1 MRITKIII
9 KMLLPL
15 LLLVMDAQA
24 DEQSYSFGVLNQ
36 RSIVLTAQYWNPILK
51 YVSDRS
57 GVPLR
62 LRMGKTAP
70 ETSAM
75 IGRSEFDFVYSNTV
89 FTPANDPAGYQVFAR
104 PIEKAI
110 RGQIVVLAD
119 SPVHNLKDLDGREV
133 GFPSLAA
140 FVGYAV
146 PMNALLKAGISVKP
160 VFSGNQEGIMGQ
172 LKAGRVAAAGV
183 NSAVMHDFA
192 LREGIRYRILWSSEE
207 YLNLPI
213 SAHPS
218 LPKDKV
224 QAVRRAFLNMAGD
237 PEGMKVL
244 GDSAR
249 LIKQVPPLGFVPAEN
264 LEYENYRHYYRT
276 TLVKGL

>member
-1 MRITKIII
+1 MRFTKIII

-15 LLLVMDAQA
+15 MFSALNVQA
-24 DEQSYSFGVLNQ
+24 EDQAYSFGVLNQ

-51 YVSDRS
+51 YVSSKS
-57 GVPLR
+57 GVQLQ
-62 LRMGKTAP
+62 LKMGKSAP

-75 IGRSEFDFVYSNTV
+75 IGRSEFDFVYSNTI
-89 FTPANDPAGYQVFAR
+89 FTPANDTVGYRVFAR

-110 RGQIVVLAD
+110 QGQIVVLAE
-119 SPVHNLKDLDGREV
+119 SPVQTLKDLDGREV

-160 VFSGNQEGIMGQ
+160 VFAGNQEGIMGQ
-172 LKAGRVAAAGV
+172 LKAGRVLAAGV
-183 NSAVMHDFA
+183 NSEVMHDFA
-192 LREGIRYRILWSSEE
+192 LREGIKYRILWSSED

-218 LPKDKV
+218 LPKEKV
-224 QAVRRAFLNMAGD
+224 QAVRNAFLHMASD
-237 PEGMKVL
+237 AEGLKIL
-244 GDSAR
+244 EDSAK
-249 LIKQVPPLGFVPAEN
+249 LIKQGPPLGFVPAEN
-264 LEYENYRHYYRT
+264 REYENYRYYYRT